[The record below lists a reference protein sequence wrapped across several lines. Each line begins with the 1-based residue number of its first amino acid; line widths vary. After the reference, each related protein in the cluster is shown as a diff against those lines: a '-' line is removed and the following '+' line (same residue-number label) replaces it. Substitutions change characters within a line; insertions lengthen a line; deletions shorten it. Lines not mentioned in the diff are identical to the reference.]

1 MDIKDKIKPKQ
12 RARSLKRTKSITGYS
27 SSVGKAALFAGYDI
41 DADRPEPGE
50 YLIHVD
56 CPYCTA
62 TGGSIGEQS
71 ITNIMHYTQFNSFRP
86 MLSNPSKPQSR
97 GKCTLKNKTPEQLTV
112 DWIKAEKAGEEPKPI
127 TAYWIAEWNINMQ
140 DTNKRL
146 RIDEHGD
153 IVCPQCGAIFN
164 NDDTQGYFA
173 KITPI
178 ESSTEYYNND
188 FEYGDHHNKDD
199 GDHHKEDDSWDD
211 EEGKP
216 PEMYLVPDLY
226 YEGRLIIDTVVYV
239 NPLNN
244 QAKIFIRNIEQEDH
258 WVILPKDLHRDLS
271 NKGYLPPFHGST
283 KHDRRKRSPN
293 KSKVPDIEQIQELM
307 KISQQKQI
315 SRHPEPQVTISN
327 VWREK
332 YLDDEFLE
340 QIVYS

>member
-97 GKCTLKNKTPEQLTV
+97 GKCTLKNKTPEQITV

-178 ESSTEYYNND
+178 ESSTEYYNAYND
-188 FEYGDHHNKDD
+188 FEYGGHHKKDED
-199 GDHHKEDDSWDD
+199 GDHHED
-211 EEGKP
+211 EEQDKISSDVY
-216 PEMYLVPDLY
+216 MVPDLY
-226 YEGRLIIDTVVYV
+226 FEGMRII
-239 NPLNN
+239 NPLIYVSPNN
-244 QAKIFIRNIEQEDH
+244 EAFIYCKSEIKYDQ
-258 WVILPKDLHRDLS
+258 WVKLPKDLHRELS
-271 NKGYLPPFHGST
+271 VMGYVPKFRGNKTHIRKPRT
-283 KHDRRKRSPN
+283 KKDKI
-293 KSKVPDIEQIQELM
+293 KVPDIDKVLKLVEEFRLR
-307 KISQQKQI
+307 KLISI
-315 SRHPEPQVTISN
+315 SSPAS
-327 VWREK
+327 
-332 YLDDEFLE
+332 
-340 QIVYS
+340 S